1 MNVSKLEF
9 RNIGNLNTVNTL
21 NILYCKGF
29 LCIMPRLR
37 DSVERWLTH
46 ENYSFNLSNTADVSF
61 KTLIKNG
68 DGLGNDIEVFEPK
81 GQENILVV
89 GVKVSFHH
97 KLIRRFLELN
107 EEEQEK
113 IKTKIVDFCYSIK
126 AVHKFLDENGKKMV
140 GVYIVLD
147 KPEQLNQSFFIKTLQ
162 EIIEMSEK
170 TNRFLIK
177 AF

>member
-1 MNVSKLEF
+1 M
-9 RNIGNLNTVNTL
+9 VN
-21 NILYCKGF
+21 
-29 LCIMPRLR
+29 LR
-37 DSVERWLTH
+37 DNVERWLIH
-46 ENYSFNLSNTADVSF
+46 ENYPFKEIKSKDNTF
-61 KTLIKNG
+61 KILIKNG

-81 GQENILVV
+81 QQQNILVI

-107 EEEQEK
+107 ENEQEK
-113 IKTKIVDFCYSIK
+113 IKSKIADFCYSIK
-126 AVHKFLDENGKKMV
+126 AVYKFLDEDGKKKA

-147 KPEQLNQSFFIKTLQ
+147 KPEQLNQPFFLKTLQ
-162 EIIEMSEK
+162 EITEISEK

>member
-1 MNVSKLEF
+1 MH
-9 RNIGNLNTVNTL
+9 
-21 NILYCKGF
+21 
-29 LCIMPRLR
+29 IMSGLI
-37 DSVERWLTH
+37 DSVERWLIH
-46 ENYSFNLSNTADVSF
+46 ENYSFKQSNSDDTSF
-61 KTLIKNG
+61 KILIKNG
-68 DGLGNDIEVFEPK
+68 DGLGNNIEMFEPK
-81 GQENILVV
+81 EQENILVI

-107 EEEQEK
+107 QAEQEK
-113 IKTKIVDFCYSIK
+113 IKTKIANFCYSIK

-147 KPEQLNQSFFIKTLQ
+147 KPEQLNQPFFTKTLQ

>member
-1 MNVSKLEF
+1 MS
-9 RNIGNLNTVNTL
+9 
-21 NILYCKGF
+21 
-29 LCIMPRLR
+29 RLR
-37 DSVERWLTH
+37 DNVERWLTH
-46 ENYSFNLSNTADVSF
+46 ENYSFKLSNGDDVSF
-61 KTLIKNG
+61 KMLIKNG
-68 DGLGNDIEVFEPK
+68 DGLGNNIEVFEPK
-81 GQENILVV
+81 GQENILVT

-107 EEEQEK
+107 ETEQEK
-113 IKTKIVDFCYSIK
+113 IKTKIADFCYSIK

-147 KPEQLNQSFFIKTLQ
+147 KPEQLNEAFFIKTLE

>member
-1 MNVSKLEF
+1 MH
-9 RNIGNLNTVNTL
+9 
-21 NILYCKGF
+21 
-29 LCIMPRLR
+29 IMSGLI
-37 DSVERWLTH
+37 DSVERWLIH
-46 ENYSFNLSNTADVSF
+46 ENYSFKQSNSDDTSF
-61 KTLIKNG
+61 KILIKNG
-68 DGLGNDIEVFEPK
+68 DGLGNNIEVFEPK
-81 GQENILVV
+81 DQENILVI

-107 EEEQEK
+107 EVEQEK
-113 IKTKIVDFCYSIK
+113 IKTKIENFCYSIK

-147 KPEQLNQSFFIKTLQ
+147 KPEQLNQPFFTKTLQ

>member
-1 MNVSKLEF
+1 MH
-9 RNIGNLNTVNTL
+9 
-21 NILYCKGF
+21 
-29 LCIMPRLR
+29 IMSGLR
-37 DSVERWLTH
+37 DSVERWLIH
-46 ENYSFNLSNTADVSF
+46 ENYSFKSSNSDDTSF
-61 KTLIKNG
+61 KILIKNG
-68 DGLGNDIEVFEPK
+68 DGLGNNIEVFEPK
-81 GQENILVV
+81 GQENILVI

-107 EEEQEK
+107 ETEQEK
-113 IKTKIVDFCYSIK
+113 IKTKVANFCYSIK

-147 KPEQLNQSFFIKTLQ
+147 KPEQLNQPFFIKTLQ

>member
-1 MNVSKLEF
+1 M
-9 RNIGNLNTVNTL
+9 I
-21 NILYCKGF
+21 
-29 LCIMPRLR
+29 
-37 DSVERWLTH
+37 H
-46 ENYSFNLSNTADVSF
+46 ENYPFKSSTSDDTSF
-61 KTLIKNG
+61 KILIKNG
-68 DGLGNDIEVFEPK
+68 DGLGNNIEVFEPK
-81 GQENILVV
+81 GQENILVT

-107 EEEQEK
+107 ETEQEK

-140 GVYIVLD
+140 GIYIVLD
-147 KPEQLNQSFFIKTLQ
+147 KPEQLNQPFFIKTLQ

>member
-1 MNVSKLEF
+1 M
-9 RNIGNLNTVNTL
+9 VN
-21 NILYCKGF
+21 
-29 LCIMPRLR
+29 LR
-37 DSVERWLTH
+37 DSVERWLIH
-46 ENYSFNLSNTADVSF
+46 ENYPF
-61 KTLIKNG
+61 KETKSKDSTFKILIKNG

-81 GQENILVV
+81 QQQNILVI

-107 EEEQEK
+107 ENEQEK
-113 IKTKIVDFCYSIK
+113 IKTKIADYCYSIK
-126 AVHKFLDENGKKMV
+126 AVYKFLDEDGKKKA

-147 KPEQLNQSFFIKTLQ
+147 KPEQLNQPFFLKTLQ
-162 EIIEMSEK
+162 EITEISEK